1 MDVAPLDRSPPR
13 LETLLSFWTKMIEV
27 VKIVFVFL
35 YFRLSAVYSRVFDE
49 IRLVRVENVF

>member
-13 LETLLSFWTKMIEV
+13 LETLLSFWTKMI

-49 IRLVRVENVF
+49 IRLVRVDNVF